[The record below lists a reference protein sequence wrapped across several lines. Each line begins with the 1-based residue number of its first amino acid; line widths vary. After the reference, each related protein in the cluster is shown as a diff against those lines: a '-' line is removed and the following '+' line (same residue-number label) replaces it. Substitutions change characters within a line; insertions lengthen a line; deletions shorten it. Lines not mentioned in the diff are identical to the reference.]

1 MTPGDSL
8 GLLLPVGNKKT
19 RYDVRAVDEDEDTYT
34 FYVNIGGNQEDHVF
48 HIENSD
54 LD

>member
-1 MTPGDSL
+1 MNN
-8 GLLLPVGNKKT
+8 LL
-19 RYDVRAVDEDEDTYT
+19 DEDTYT
-34 FYVNIGGNQEDHVF
+34 FYVNIGGNQDDHVF